1 MYSQSQFQEFLP
13 GISLRRIKNAR
24 KHVQEH
30 GPEPVVKE
38 QISRCRLDMEKVKEF
53 IYFISRS
60 TFLQDVAFGTKTLKL
75 HSGEP
80 IPIPALVRTM
90 TTTKIVHLYQQE
102 CKSMSKV
109 PLKERICFQIMGVCS
124 SLKQKSLQGLDNI
137 STVGAE
143 EFQMLETLVDNL
155 ARNGARVTWGRE
167 IGRALTAGR
176 QYLKGE
182 YKSHLGPDDDCA
194 DHCTVYALSDPEKE
208 QLASV
213 CDHSHNLSCSD
224 CQKIKK
230 VFPSTPSEARCFN
243 PT

>member
-1 MYSQSQFQEFLP
+1 M
-13 GISLRRIKNAR
+13 
-24 KHVQEH
+24 
-30 GPEPVVKE
+30 
-38 QISRCRLDMEKVKEF
+38 KEF
-53 IYFISRS
+53 VYFISRS
-60 TFLQDVAFGTKTLKL
+60 TFLQDVAFGTKTVLL
-75 HSGEP
+75 HSGES

-102 CKSMSKV
+102 CKSKSKV
-109 PLKERICFQIMGVCS
+109 PLKERTCFRIMEMCS
-124 SLKQKSLQGLDNI
+124 SSKKKSLQGLDNI

-143 EFQMLETLVDNL
+143 AFQMLETLVDNL
-155 ARNGARVTWGRE
+155 ARNGARVTWGRD

-182 YKSHLGPDDDCA
+182 YKSHMGPDEDCA

-213 CDHSHNLSCSD
+213 RDHSHNLSCLV

-230 VFPSTPSEARCFN
+230 VLKDIKKRVESEEL
-243 PT
+243 